1 VTTVPPLTPPV
12 PRFLPLFLVALAVRC
27 GTVAIGVAL
36 ATLPPD
42 PHSDPHT
49 PAHFRSELLSSSAR
63 IIEPWYRFDA
73 LWLANVGRNGYAEA
87 RDDGGR
93 LGVAFMPAM
102 PATLALGEVLGLN
115 MFWFGLIV
123 ANLMGA
129 AGAAILAQVAARQLN
144 DTAAGWRT
152 LALLLAFP
160 TAFFY
165 SAPYNESFG
174 LLFTTIA
181 LAAWQTNRPVRAGIG
196 ALGGSLARMT
206 GVALGVAAIFDWLV
220 KRERSEFWR
229 AFAIALGS
237 FAGLALFWGFLW
249 CVVGDPFAGLKSQP
263 MWGRRG
269 LSIWNPLYAIESIYD
284 PELPRPEAARHFAW
298 EAVAV
303 FSFAL
308 LGIRAWLKRGTFWG
322 VIVLVPVAQMFASG
336 TLLSGHRLIL
346 AALPAFL
353 ELADLLRTRRALFFA
368 TFLGFGFAQ
377 LLLLNRYVH
386 WVFAG

>member
-1 VTTVPPLTPPV
+1 
-12 PRFLPLFLVALAVRC
+12 VRC
-27 GTVAIGVAL
+27 GTVALGSVL
-36 ATLPPD
+36 ATLPPN
-42 PHSDPHT
+42 PHSDPNT
-49 PAHFRSELLSSSAR
+49 PIHFRSELLLSSAR
-63 IIEPWYRFDA
+63 VIEPWYRFDA
-73 LWLANVGRNGYAEA
+73 LWYASIGRNGYAEA
-87 RDDGGR
+87 RDKHGV

-102 PATLALGEVLGLN
+102 PATLALGEALGLN

-129 AGAAILAQVAARQLN
+129 IGAAILAQVAARQLN
-144 DTAAGWRT
+144 DPAAGWRT
-152 LALLLAFP
+152 LALLLVFP
-160 TAFFY
+160 TAFFF

-174 LLFTTIA
+174 LLFTAIA
-181 LAAWQTNRPVRAGIG
+181 LAAWQTNRPVLAGFC

-206 GVALGVAAIFDWLV
+206 GVALGVAAILDWLV

-229 AFAIALGS
+229 AFAVAVGS
-237 FAGLALFWGFLW
+237 FAGLALFWGFIW
-249 CVVGDPFAGLKSQP
+249 WAVGDPFAGLKLQP
-263 MWGRRG
+263 MWGRRE
-269 LSIWNPLYAIESIYD
+269 LSIWNPLYTIESIYD
-284 PELPRPEAARHFAW
+284 PELARPEAAHHFAW

-308 LGIRAWLKRGTFWG
+308 LGIRAWLNRGTFWG

-346 AALPAFL
+346 AALPAFI

-368 TFLGFGFAQ
+368 TLLGFAFAQ

-386 WVFAG
+386 WMFAG